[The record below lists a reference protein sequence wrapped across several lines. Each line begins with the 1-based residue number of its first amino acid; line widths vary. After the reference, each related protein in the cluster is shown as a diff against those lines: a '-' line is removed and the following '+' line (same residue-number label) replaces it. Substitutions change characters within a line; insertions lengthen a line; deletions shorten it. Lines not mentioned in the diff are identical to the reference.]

1 MNCIYYNQQRLVNY
15 TRDALRGIAKQM
27 LPATWHGDNWVA
39 VDMILGFPCGP
50 AAKESVCNAGDLGS
64 ILGLGRCPG
73 EGKGYPLWY
82 SILENSMDYIVH
94 GVAKSR
100 TRLNNFHFHSHYP
113 DLSLIKLWLSWL
125 KIRRRHY
132 KNKPKLQFSNLYEYR
147 GKNP

>member
-100 TRLNNFHFHSHYP
+100 TRLNEFHFQTWFWQKREEYVFWRVSMSYFHTQQHSPWGHN
-113 DLSLIKLWLSWL
+113 
-125 KIRRRHY
+125 
-132 KNKPKLQFSNLYEYR
+132 NKGLARSEHL
-147 GKNP
+147 G